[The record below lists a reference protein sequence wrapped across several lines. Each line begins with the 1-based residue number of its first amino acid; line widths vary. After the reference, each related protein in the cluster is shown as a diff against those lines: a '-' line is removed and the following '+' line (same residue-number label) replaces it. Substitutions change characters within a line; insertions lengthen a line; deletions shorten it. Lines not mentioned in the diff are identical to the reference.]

1 MNVTQTLAAHLLR
14 HTTDLYI
21 MKFDFI
27 IVGAGSAGCVLA
39 NRLSENPN
47 HQVLLLEAGGPDKKL
62 EIHIPGAYSK
72 LNRTE
77 VDWGFDTEPQKHVLN
92 RRIYLPRG
100 KTLGGCS
107 ATNAMAYVRG
117 NRADYDEWAALGN
130 QGWSYQDVLPYFRKS
145 EHNEQA
151 DQLDPGYHGTGGPLN
166 VTFAQ
171 VYRTPT
177 APAFVEACKLAG
189 IPANHDYNG
198 AEQKGAGYFQ
208 FTIKNQKRHSTA
220 AAFLKPAMSRP
231 NLKVITRA
239 LVKQV
244 LIQND
249 RAVGVE
255 FLTHNNTSHKAQA
268 SKEVILSA
276 GAFQS
281 PQLLML
287 SGVGPHEELKKQG
300 IALKK
305 ELPGVGQNL
314 QDHLFT
320 GVSSLCSV
328 SNATANHA
336 LKPLNQLKYLAQ
348 FLLFKK
354 GPFTISPLEAY
365 AFCKITDSPDP
376 VDLQFHFAPV
386 HLGND
391 YQADFY
397 NPDTFPHTDGYSI
410 LPTLL
415 KPQSVGYVGLRS
427 ASPIDAPIVQPN
439 FLSAEAD
446 RLLLLNGTKMAI
458 RMMESSAF
466 DHLRQE
472 LHLPA
477 KRSSDD
483 ELMQHILQMVETVY
497 HPVGTCKMGHD
508 DLAVVDDQLRV
519 HGIEG
524 LRVADASVMP
534 RIVAGNT
541 NAPVIMIGEK
551 AADLILQ
558 GKHQSAE
565 KSTSV

>member
-1 MNVTQTLAAHLLR
+1 
-14 HTTDLYI
+14 

-27 IVGAGSAGCVLA
+27 IIGAGSAGCVLA

-62 EIHIPGAYSK
+62 EVHIPGAYSK

-77 VDWGFDTEPQKHVLN
+77 VDWAFETEPQVHVLN
-92 RRIYLPRG
+92 RRMFLPRG
-100 KTLGGCS
+100 KTLGGS
-107 ATNAMAYVRG
+107 SSTNAMAYVRG

-130 QGWSYQDVLPYFRKS
+130 QGWSYADVLPYFRKS

-151 DQLDPGYHGTGGPLN
+151 EQLDRGYHGTGGLLN

-171 VYRTPT
+171 AYRTPV
-177 APAFVEACKLAG
+177 APAFVEACQSVG
-189 IPANHDYNG
+189 IPTNHDYNG

-208 FTIKNQKRHSTA
+208 FTIKDQKRHSTA
-220 AAFLKPAMSRP
+220 AAFLKPATKRP
-231 NLKVITRA
+231 NLRVITQA
-239 LVKQV
+239 LTQRI
-244 LIQND
+244 LLEND

-255 FLTHNNTSHKAQA
+255 FQTGRHTTQKAYA
-268 SKEVILSA
+268 SREVILSA

-287 SGVGPHEELKKQG
+287 SGIGPQAELTKHGLQVKKH
-300 IALKK
+300 
-305 ELPGVGQNL
+305 LPGVGQNL

-328 SNATANHA
+328 KNATANHA

-354 GPFTISPLEAY
+354 GPFTISPLEAN
-365 AFCKITDSPDP
+365 AFWKITDGPDP
-376 VDLQFHFAPV
+376 VDVQFHFAPV
-386 HLGND
+386 HMGSD

-415 KPQSVGYVGLRS
+415 KPQSVGYVGIRS
-427 ASPIDAPIVQPN
+427 ANAADAPVIQPN

-446 RLLLLNGTKMAI
+446 QMLLLKGTKMAI
-458 RMMESSAF
+458 EMMESSAF
-466 DHLRQE
+466 DHLRQV
-472 LHLPA
+472 LHLPV

-483 ELMQHILQMVETVY
+483 ELMQHIRQMVETVY

-508 DLAVVDDQLRV
+508 DMAVVDDHLRV

-534 RIVAGNT
+534 RIVSGNT

-551 AADLILQ
+551 AADLILL
-558 GKHQSAE
+558 GKHQTQSQPVA
-565 KSTSV
+565 V